1 MTYVDML
8 EILLFFYDSAGAI
21 LYAFGGAYCK
31 KVTTW
36 FVQPNLLIV
45 FACQVCTKLIKSG
58 LDRLQGKKSSIYG
71 LLQTTLLTA
80 ENLNPVWP

>member
-31 KVTTW
+31 KVTT
-36 FVQPNLLIV
+36 
-45 FACQVCTKLIKSG
+45 
-58 LDRLQGKKSSIYG
+58 
-71 LLQTTLLTA
+71 
-80 ENLNPVWP
+80 